1 MTDRLFISIDIYN
14 HAHAKTHA
22 HAKEIL
28 NTMKI
33 YSKIVFDKY
42 DNLIE
47 SESKEYSGPVSM
59 CGGGSNPPPPPPPP
73 YVAPSPTTYKSEGR
87 ALRSASGGRGV
98 LIEQGQPLGI
108 APGQADLGVARKN
121 LLQGQQELSVN
132 FLRLLGGGY

>member
-1 MTDRLFISIDIYN
+1 
-14 HAHAKTHA
+14 
-22 HAKEIL
+22 
-28 NTMKI
+28 MKI

-59 CGGGSNPPPPPPPP
+59 CGGRGGSPPPPPPPP
-73 YVAPSPTTYKSEGR
+73 PPPFVAPSPTTYKSAGR
-87 ALRSASGGRGV
+87 ALKSASGGRGV

-108 APGQADLGVARKN
+108 APGQPDLGVARKN
-121 LLQGQQELSVN
+121 LLQGQQEFSVN